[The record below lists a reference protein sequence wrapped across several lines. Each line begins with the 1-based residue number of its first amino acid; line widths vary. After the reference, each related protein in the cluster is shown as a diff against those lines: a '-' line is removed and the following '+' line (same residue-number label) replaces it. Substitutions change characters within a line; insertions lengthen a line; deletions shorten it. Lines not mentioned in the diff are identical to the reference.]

1 MVPSPGLL
9 LGTTLTVGL
18 LLCSCSG
25 NPIGERLAAGFDP
38 PATPPVRPSLPAQP
52 APPATVSPSPPAALP
67 PPAKPAAPPQDLA
80 KAKTDG
86 GAKPVAPKV
95 STAKPLAGSSSV
107 PYRVTLKLP
116 AADPA
121 APAEAV
127 TEALRTAGVRFEVET
142 IERIRSSGP
151 AEGGQSG
158 GPAPVSTPAPP
169 PR

>member
-9 LGTTLTVGL
+9 LGTSLTVGL
-18 LLCSCSG
+18 LLGSCSG

-38 PATPPVRPSLPAQP
+38 PATTPTVQPPAQP
-52 APPATVSPSPPAALP
+52 APPATVKASPPTALP
-67 PPAKPAAPPQDLA
+67 APAKQTALPQALA
-80 KAKTDG
+80 KAKPVGEAKPDAPKSAT
-86 GAKPVAPKV
+86 AKPVAG
-95 STAKPLAGSSSV
+95 TSSV

-127 TEALRTAGVRFEVET
+127 TEALRAAGVRFEVET

-151 AEGGQSG
+151 AEGVQSG
-158 GPAPVSTPAPP
+158 GSAPVSTPAPP

>member
-1 MVPSPGLL
+1 MLPSPGLL
-9 LGTTLTVGL
+9 LGTTLTAGL
-18 LLCSCSG
+18 LLGSCSG

-38 PATPPVRPSLPAQP
+38 PATPSAQP
-52 APPATVSPSPPAALP
+52 APLATVKASPPAAFP
-67 PPAKPAAPPQDLA
+67 VPAKPAAPPQDLA
-80 KAKTDG
+80 KAK
-86 GAKPVAPKV
+86 PVAPKA
-95 STAKPLAGSSSV
+95 STSKPVASSSSV

-127 TEALRTAGVRFEVET
+127 TEALRAAGVRFEVET
-142 IERIRSSGP
+142 IERIRSGGP
-151 AEGGQSG
+151 AEGVQSS

>member
-1 MVPSPGLL
+1 MVPAPGLL

-18 LLCSCSG
+18 LLGSCSG

-38 PATPPVRPSLPAQP
+38 PATSPVQPPAQPSLPAQP
-52 APPATVSPSPPAALP
+52 APPATVKASPPAALP
-67 PPAKPAAPPQDLA
+67 APAKPDAPPQGLA
-80 KAKTDG
+80 KAKPVPPKASTT
-86 GAKPVAPKV
+86 KPI
-95 STAKPLAGSSSV
+95 AGSSSV

-127 TEALRTAGVRFEVET
+127 TEALRAAGVRFEVET
-142 IERIRSSGP
+142 IERIRSGGP
-151 AEGGQSG
+151 AEGVQSG
-158 GPAPVSTPAPP
+158 GSAPVSTPAPP